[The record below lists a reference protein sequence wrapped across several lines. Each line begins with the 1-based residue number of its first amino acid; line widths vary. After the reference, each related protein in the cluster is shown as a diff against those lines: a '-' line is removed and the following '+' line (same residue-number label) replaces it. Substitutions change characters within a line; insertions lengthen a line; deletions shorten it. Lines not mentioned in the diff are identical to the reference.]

1 MLNLCMFDAED
12 KIEKQR
18 AIRFLSHL
26 NKKMVYLFNNKVLH
40 FSSET
45 FKEFAICSLAV
56 TLLVSSQ
63 RIFADTTLQIPVIS
77 ENTQFVNSLVIVHGC
92 DDAVYG
98 VTGAPVFEQ
107 DVVFPDGVDSTITV
121 GGDRNGGLFLY

>member
-18 AIRFLSHL
+18 IRFLSHF
-26 NKKMVYLFNNKVLH
+26 NKKMVYSFNNKLLH
-40 FSSET
+40 FNSET
-45 FKEFAICSLAV
+45 FKEFAMRSLAV
-56 TLLVSSQ
+56 TLLVGSQ
-63 RIFADTTLQIPVIS
+63 RIFADTRLQIPAIL
-77 ENTQFVNSLVIVHGC
+77 ENTQFINSLVIAHGC
-92 DDAVYG
+92 DNAVYG

-107 DVVFPDGVDSTITV
+107 GRVSPDGVDSTITV

>member
-18 AIRFLSHL
+18 AIRFLSRL

-45 FKEFAICSLAV
+45 FKEFATCSLAV

-63 RIFADTTLQIPVIS
+63 HIFADTRLQIPVIS

-92 DDAVYG
+92 DDAVNG

-107 DVVFPDGVDSTITV
+107 NVVFPNGVDSTITV
-121 GGDRNGGLFLY
+121 GGDRNGDLFLY